1 LGASAACRPHQAA
14 VVRLRRRTCAGRGGG
29 VVRCAEAASET
40 AIEEVPPYEEPTPFP
55 ADPLFKLPEFEM
67 AIKLMPKS
75 DDEELDDDRRQELFY
90 ALEYIL
96 DVHNSDRQWIK
107 WPDRMQMSR
116 KSPMFLSCFKF
127 LRGLRI
133 LCLEDDDE
141 LRELAM
147 EVTFCFSCG
156 GYFLSR
162 VPPAMLVECGFVE
175 TLVQLGEETYDRYT
189 FQVLVEIMTKGSR
202 EYVTKVIR
210 AGAIEV
216 ALSLLDS
223 QEALPLQQL
232 AALDLLV
239 TLCKRAPIKVAEAG
253 CYDAVKIVRNPAL
266 IPRRNSIMN
275 MLRPLV
281 KPKGDDGPVLMTN
294 LGIGGVKR

>member
-1 LGASAACRPHQAA
+1 
-14 VVRLRRRTCAGRGGG
+14 

-189 FQVLVEIMTKGSR
+189 FQVLVEIITKGSR

-210 AGAIEV
+210 AGAIQV

-239 TLCKRAPIKVAEAG
+239 TLCQRAPIKVAEAG

-266 IPRRNSIMN
+266 IPRRNTIMN

-281 KPKGDDGPVLMTN
+281 KQKGDDSPVAVTN